1 MRFDPDARR
10 KAVSMPP
17 RDTQA
22 LYHQHV
28 AGRSEL
34 DQLGFKS
41 KPEAAPSTLGL
52 THEASVKLTIHSER
66 NPPCHKCNEC
76 PRVAG
81 LELGEM

>member
-34 DQLGFKS
+34 DQLWNQFETGS
-41 KPEAAPSTLGL
+41 
-52 THEASVKLTIHSER
+52 SVIYA
-66 NPPCHKCNEC
+66 
-76 PRVAG
+76 RVNS
-81 LELGEM
+81 